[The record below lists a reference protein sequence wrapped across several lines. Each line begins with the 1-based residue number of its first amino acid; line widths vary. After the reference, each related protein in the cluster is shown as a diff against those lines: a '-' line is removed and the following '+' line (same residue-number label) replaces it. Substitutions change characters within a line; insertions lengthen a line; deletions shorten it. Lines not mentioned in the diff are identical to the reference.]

1 MKPLK
6 KVAVIG
12 GDERCRVCADLFA
25 GSGSECAVFGMEK
38 SSQSCFATKCMTL
51 SDALGGC
58 DVLLLPLP
66 VMQDSTFINTPLSNE
81 RIALSDIISLID
93 DNTVI
98 FAGNPGKCFFAAL
111 HAAGAKNEVINYTEI
126 PAFSILG
133 CVPTAEGAAAEVS
146 KMTGKTVSGSVILVT
161 GCGRVGKHL
170 ARLLKA
176 MDAAVFVSARKSE
189 DLAWIEANGM
199 HPLRTDQLR
208 DCNVSFDLICN
219 TVPALIFDEKT
230 LSSLKG
236 SPAIMEL
243 ASKPYGAGF
252 KCRQKSVTLSLHGE
266 TKPAA
271 KSFFML
277 FTAGNFIS

>member
-1 MKPLK
+1 MKLLK
-6 KVAVIG
+6 KAAVIG
-12 GDERCRVCADLFA
+12 GDERCRVCADLLA
-25 GSGSECAVFGMEK
+25 GSGIECAVFGIEK
-38 SSQSCFATKCMTL
+38 SPQSCFATKCMTL

-66 VMQDSTFINTPLSNE
+66 VMQDSAFIHTPLSSE
-81 RIALSDIISLID
+81 RIALTDIIPLLD
-93 DNTVI
+93 GDTVI

-111 HAAGAKNEVINYTEI
+111 HAAGAKNEVINYAEI

-133 CVPTAEGAAAEVS
+133 CVPTAEGAVAEAP

-170 ARLLKA
+170 SKLLKA
-176 MDAAVFVSARKSE
+176 MDAEVYVSARKSE

-199 HPLRTDQLR
+199 HPLRTDQLC
-208 DCNVSFDLICN
+208 DCNTKFDLICN

-252 KCRQKSVTLSLHGE
+252 KYRLPIFIISVFILLLYSCEKTLV
-266 TKPAA
+266 
-271 KSFFML
+271 
-277 FTAGNFIS
+277 